1 MDLQVSPITLMLSF
15 SLVMVGVYISY
26 KEKLGTAKDILYSIA
41 RAVVQL
47 IAVGYVLTYLFNVN
61 NTIVTLVMV
70 AVIVFN
76 ASWNAHKRSS
86 SIPNSLKISL
96 IAISSSAIL
105 TLSILVLSG
114 VRQIYSFTDRSDHR
128 HDSRECDDDHRLV
141 LPQPEFLVPRSAPA
155 DSGKTFTGSDSES
168 SFAHHLEGNNQIR
181 HAAILGFRQNGGY
194 RFLAGHDVGS
204 DVCRYGTDDGHHVS
218 DHGDFHAGGGDK
230 HLLLHR
236 FFPGI
241 P

>member
-41 RAVVQL
+41 RAIVQL

-61 NTIVTLVMV
+61 NTIVTLAMV

-96 IAISSSAIL
+96 IAISASAIL

-114 VRQIYSFTDRSDHR
+114 SVKFIPSQIVPITGMIAGNAMTTIGLCYRNTN
-128 HDSRECDDDHRLV
+128 
-141 LPQPEFLVPRSAPA
+141 PRSAPT
-155 DSGKTFTGSDSES
+155 DSGKTVSRCESES
-168 SFAHHLEGNNQIR
+168 SFAHNLAGNDQIR
-181 HAAILGFRQNGGY
+181 HAAIFGFRQNSGY
-194 RFLAGHDVGS
+194 RFLAGHDVGF
-204 DVCRYGTDDGHHVS
+204 DVCRHRTDDGNHVS

-230 HLLLHR
+230 HLLLYR
-236 FFPGI
+236 IFLGI